1 MSLSRATEPFTV
13 AMIVAASLP
22 ALTGGGPAVAAQP
35 VSAAPA
41 FAAAP
46 ASAAA
51 PAREMRAL
59 WVNGFNEGMLSKAQV
74 TTLVSTAK
82 QAGVNALIVQATRR
96 QDCLCNKS
104 ILPRAT
110 GTGPASYDPLAEVIA
125 QAHRNGIQVHAWVTV
140 GKVWSGAK
148 APASAKHVYN
158 TRGPK
163 AKGANRW
170 LDRRRDGAEIIDGTS
185 FLDLGNPA
193 AQAHV
198 VATVDSLQR
207 NYQLD
212 GINLDYIRYPDHTS
226 SDEYNDWGYS
236 ATSLARF
243 RAATGRTGT
252 PAPDDPQFSQ
262 WRRDQVTALVRKIHT
277 AMQRR
282 DKNDR
287 LSVNAITYGEGPGAT
302 SDWSRTRPYKNVLQD
317 VPRWARAGIVDTIVA
332 MNYRSVSVPGQSA
345 FYTQWLAG
353 LRTVE
358 RQTGRHTVS
367 GNALWINTLDQSVQ
381 QITEARRSGV
391 DWAGY
396 AYNGLTYA
404 GIHKTRAAERAA
416 FVKAMR
422 GGPFKANALMPT
434 MPWKAAKK

>member
-1 MSLSRATEPFTV
+1 MTLARRIIAPLTV
-13 AMIVAASLP
+13 AALAAASLP
-22 ALTGGGPAVAAQP
+22 VLTGTATA
-35 VSAAPA
+35 SAAST
-41 FAAAP
+41 AAT
-46 ASAAA
+46 AAA

-74 TTLVSTAK
+74 STLVSTAK
-82 QAGVNALIVQATRR
+82 RAGVNALIVQATRR

-104 ILPRAT
+104 ILPRAA

-140 GKVWSGAK
+140 GKVWSGTK
-148 APASAKHVYN
+148 APAATKHVYN
-158 TRGPK
+158 AHGTR

-170 LDRRRDGAEIIDGTS
+170 LDRRRDGKEIIDGTS

-207 NYQLD
+207 NYKVD

-243 RAATGRTGT
+243 RAATGRSGT

-277 AMQRR
+277 AMAVW
-282 DKNDR
+282 DKADR

-332 MNYRSVSVPGQSA
+332 MNYRSVSVPGQNE

-358 RQTGRHTVS
+358 RTTGRHTVS
-367 GNALWINTLDQSVQ
+367 GNALWINTTAQSVQ
-381 QITEARRSGV
+381 QIAEARRYGV

-396 AYNGLTYA
+396 AYNGLMYA
-404 GIHKTRAAERAA
+404 GTHPTRAAERAA
-416 FVKAMR
+416 FVTAMR
-422 GGPFKANALMPT
+422 SGPFKAGALIPG
-434 MPWKAAKK
+434 MPWKTAKK